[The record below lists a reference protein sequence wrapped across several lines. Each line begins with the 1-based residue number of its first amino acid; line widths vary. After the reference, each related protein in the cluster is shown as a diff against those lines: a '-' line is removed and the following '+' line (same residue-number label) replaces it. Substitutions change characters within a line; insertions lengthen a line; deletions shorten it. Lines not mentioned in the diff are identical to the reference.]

1 MSLGTLDRSSYLAA
15 KREARAGRHNSPRRV
30 YALLRSALR
39 RGYFWQGNHLF
50 EQDLMVQ
57 LSATRRAVRE
67 ALGMLAR
74 DGILSRHSGEGT
86 RVERWVTSVPIGYP
100 SSLYEANPVHKA
112 TIEELDRRQIEA
124 PEFVTSL
131 LELPAGS
138 PVVLREHV
146 VLLDGEPGSV
156 HFTYYGL
163 HLDRSPEDTPPLALD
178 DDAPR
183 SERAL
188 LDYMRGIEYGELDV
202 CVEAVVAEERTAK
215 LLGVRPGAP
224 VLQREILLRDPNG
237 APLQLSFGQFRGDRY
252 AMYHSGPIAESGR
265 VKYS

>member
-1 MSLGTLDRSSYLAA
+1 MSHGTFDRNSYLAV
-15 KREARAGRHNSPRRV
+15 KREERSDRHNSPRRV

-39 RGYFWQGNHLF
+39 RGYFWEGNHLF
-50 EQDLMVQ
+50 EQDLMAQ

-86 RVERWVTSVPIGYP
+86 RVERWVTSVPLGYP
-100 SSLYEANPVHKA
+100 SSLYEANPLHKA
-112 TIEELDRRQIEA
+112 TIKELDRRQIEA

-131 LELPAGS
+131 LQLPPES

-156 HFTYYGL
+156 HFTYYGA
-163 HLDRSPEDTPPLALD
+163 HLDRSPEETPPLALD
-178 DDAPR
+178 DNAPR

-188 LDYMRGIEYGELDV
+188 LDYMRGIEYGVLDV
-202 CVEAVVAEERTAK
+202 CVEAVMAEERTAN

-224 VLQREILLRDPNG
+224 LLQREILLRDPSG
-237 APLQLSFGQFRGDRY
+237 TPLQLSFGQFRGDRY
-252 AMYHSGPIAESGR
+252 AMYYSGSIAESGT